1 MPMCTAV
8 LAAALLSGP
17 TGTAAEPHPAVK
29 EPLSPG
35 KQIAALAMAHPEE
48 PDFVASKS
56 LELLNKGAKV
66 GPYMSPMDDEKADA
80 AQQGNGQAAN
90 AQPGNG
96 QAANAQPGNSRA
108 ASGQPGTGPGGYFN
122 QPNNTQGGFMRPG
135 NGQGTSGRPGTG
147 PGGYFNQPNNT
158 PGGFMRPGNGQGG
171 YYSQPSNAQGFMQP
185 SNGQGANAQPGNG
198 QAGAPSIYRQ
208 PNNGQAAGSQP
219 GNAGSGNMP
228 TSKGQGDSSP
238 ADVFLHPS
246 AQKPTVAKMSGKDL
260 SSQPASSQTDD
271 SDSYPGAWAWPN
283 KNNKNKGDFWGPN
296 WN

>member
-1 MPMCTAV
+1 MCTAV

-96 QAANAQPGNSRA
+96 QG

-135 NGQGTSGRPGTG
+135 NGQG
-147 PGGYFNQPNNT
+147 
-158 PGGFMRPGNGQGG
+158 G
-171 YYSQPSNAQGFMQP
+171 YYSQPSNTQGFMQP
-185 SNGQGANAQPGNG
+185 GNGQGANAQPGNG
-198 QAGAPSIYRQ
+198 QAAAPSIYRQ

-228 TSKGQGDSSP
+228 ASKGQGDSSP

-246 AQKPTVAKMSGKDL
+246 AQKPTVTKMSGKDL

-283 KNNKNKGDFWGPN
+283 RNNKNNKNKGDFWGPN